1 MKRTAGADVTRTL
14 LDRDGGCR
22 RWGSRHGNWRPSQES
37 RAEGDPL
44 YRRAYHLVQKLN
56 YLAGAR
62 DAKFSA

>member
-1 MKRTAGADVTRTL
+1 MKRSLPIVTVDVAV
-14 LDRDGGCR
+14 G
-22 RWGSRHGNWRPSQES
+22 GSRHSNCGNWRPSQES